1 LMRKLQLHNA
11 AAITMF
17 AIRNGMT
24 SSDPFGDRVAA
35 RPLPLATAS

>member
-1 LMRKLQLHNA
+1 MRKLHLHNA

-24 SSDPFGDRVAA
+24 GSAPFGGGVAA
-35 RPLPLATAS
+35 RLPS